1 MHVQKALAIATCS
14 RMAMIGIMT
23 KPLPISDKKSTKVT
37 ISTFPDSGMIS
48 ENESFGVDLSKLN
61 SGN

>member
-1 MHVQKALAIATCS
+1 
-14 RMAMIGIMT
+14 MAMIGIMT